1 MKAGRAGFPLLWL
14 AGWLFVI
21 AAPAQA
27 AGDKARGESFARE
40 NCSTCHAV
48 GPAGISPYEPAPPFR
63 TLHKRYDV
71 EGLAEA
77 LAEGIAVGNTGS
89 RQMPMF
95 VLSVDEIEDLIAYL
109 KSLEP
114 EGRLRGTPSWPPGQ
128 QHLQLSSDSSK

>member
-1 MKAGRAGFPLLWL
+1 MERCRKAFIFLCGAAWAMGL
-14 AGWLFVI
+14 
-21 AAPAQA
+21 AAPAEA
-27 AGDKARGESFARE
+27 AGDRSRGERFARE

-48 GPAGISPYEPAPPFR
+48 GIAGISPYEPAPAFR
-63 TLHKRYDV
+63 TLHQRYNV

-95 VLSVDEIEDLIAYL
+95 VLSVDEIEDLLAYL

-114 EGRLRGTPSWPPGQ
+114 QKPPGKTPDQ
-128 QHLQLSSDSSK
+128 

>member
-1 MKAGRAGFPLLWL
+1 MTASRTRFALLLL
-14 AGWLFVI
+14 AGWLF
-21 AAPAQA
+21 ATAGPAQA

-48 GPAGISPYEPAPPFR
+48 GPAGMSPYEPAPPFR

-114 EGRLRGTPSWPPGQ
+114 EGRLLPVLPWPPNQ
-128 QHLQLSSDSSK
+128 PDRQLSSDASR